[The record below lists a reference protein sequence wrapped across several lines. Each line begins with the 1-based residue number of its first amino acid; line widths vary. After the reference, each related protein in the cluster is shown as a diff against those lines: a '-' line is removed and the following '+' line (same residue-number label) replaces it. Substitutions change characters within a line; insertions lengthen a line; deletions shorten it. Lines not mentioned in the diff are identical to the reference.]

1 MRCSASFAR
10 CHWVLDA
17 PQTFDLLV
25 RVAGVLEAASQVLT
39 SECPIPLLS
48 IFGILLSTRSNQN
61 HRPENDLRAI
71 TCATSPSEHA
81 RCFSERM
88 VEHRVWSTRV
98 HLLFLLSKVVLQ
110 VEIRVH
116 VLFFPCKTCDCSVW
130 ECRSWHGQGRASRS
144 LVAVDDERTN
154 GYWWCIDCVAGYSC
168 SSRPTAEAAG

>member
-1 MRCSASFAR
+1 MCFGLLLQRGVGTISCSRCWRCCSASFAR
-10 CHWVLDA
+10 CHWALDA

-39 SECPIPLLS
+39 SEYPIPLLS
-48 IFGILLSTRSNQN
+48 IFGILFSTRSNQN
-61 HRPENDLRAI
+61 HRPDNDLRVI
-71 TCATSPSEHA
+71 TCATFPSEHA
-81 RCFSERM
+81 RCFSELM

-130 ECRSWHGQGRASRS
+130 EFGS
-144 LVAVDDERTN
+144 
-154 GYWWCIDCVAGYSC
+154 
-168 SSRPTAEAAG
+168 